1 MIFHPRLGL
10 FQQKQKQDE
19 EDAKR
24 LRLLSRKKELEAN
37 DRAKKAAEEKAYL
50 EQKREEERK
59 RVIKDKILGPQKAVS
74 IPKSWCFSPG
84 IVV

>member
-1 MIFHPRLGL
+1 MTFHPRLIS
-10 FQQKQKQDE
+10 FEQKQKQDE
-19 EDAKR
+19 EEAKR

-74 IPKSWCFSPG
+74 IPQSWCFSSG